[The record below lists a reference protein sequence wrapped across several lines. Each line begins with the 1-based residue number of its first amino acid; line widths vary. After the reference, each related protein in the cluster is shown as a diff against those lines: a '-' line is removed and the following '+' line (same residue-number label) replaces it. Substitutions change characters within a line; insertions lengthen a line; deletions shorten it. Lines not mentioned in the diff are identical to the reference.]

1 MDKNL
6 FTERELEVL
15 ALLKKAKQR
24 KHVADDLGISI
35 HTVNAHIRSLH
46 LKTRTHSLP
55 ELIIWKEKIVLP

>member
-24 KHVADDLGISI
+24 KHVADELGISI
-35 HTVNAHIRSLH
+35 NTLNAHVRHLH
-46 LKTRTHSLP
+46 LKTGTHSLP
-55 ELIIWKEKIVLP
+55 ELIIWEEK